1 MAGVAVEVSGA
12 KLVGDFAAVVT
23 FGDFPREAC
32 GGAGNQGMD
41 SPNVGD
47 TLEALQ
53 RGLGWGRFGYI
64 GGTCEAILV
73 EILQY
78 ALPFAIALWP
88 NQADYDL

>member
-1 MAGVAVEVSGA
+1 
-12 KLVGDFAAVVT
+12 
-23 FGDFPREAC
+23 
-32 GGAGNQGMD
+32 MD

-53 RGLGWGRFGYI
+53 RGLGGLRFGYI
-64 GGTCEAILV
+64 SGTCEPILV
-73 EILQY
+73 EILKY